1 MKRFGGES
9 KKFRVVPRSATDT
22 TLLDPKIAD
31 ALRKAGK
38 DPSKFTVVPFEP
50 GEAES
55 PLQGLFS
62 SGSRV
67 EHTFFFST
75 LNSALSAIER
85 LVEEETAARI
95 TKDKDGWLVA
105 FDSPD
110 ETGVAGAAQHERFVT
125 ATASFGAQ
133 DRGFA
138 HLTMNVNR
146 IKK

>member
-1 MKRFGGES
+1 MKLFGGES
-9 KKFRVVPRSATDT
+9 KKFRVVPRLATDT
-22 TLLDPKIAD
+22 TLLDPKIAE

-38 DPSKFTVVPFEP
+38 DPSQFTVVPFEE
-50 GEAES
+50 GEADA

-62 SGSRV
+62 SGNRI
-67 EHTFFFST
+67 EHTFFFAT

-85 LVEEETAARI
+85 LVDEETAARI
-95 TKDKDGWLVA
+95 TKDKLGWLVA
-105 FDSPD
+105 FDAPD
-110 ETGVAGAAQHERFVT
+110 QAGVAGAAQHERFGS
-125 ATASFGAQ
+125 ATASFGAE

>member
-1 MKRFGGES
+1 MKLFGGEP

-22 TLLDPKIAD
+22 TPLDPKIAE

-38 DPSKFTVVPFEP
+38 DPSKFTVVPFEQ

-67 EHTFFFST
+67 EHTFYFST

-85 LVEEETAARI
+85 LVDDETAARI
-95 TKDKDGWLVA
+95 TRDKVGWLVA
-105 FDSPD
+105 FDAPD
-110 ETGVAGAAQHERFVT
+110 QAGVPGAAQHARFVS
-125 ATASFGAQ
+125 AAASFGAE

>member
-1 MKRFGGES
+1 MKLFGGES

-22 TLLDPKIAD
+22 TPLDPAIAE
-31 ALRKAGK
+31 ALGKAGK
-38 DPSKFTVVPFEP
+38 DPSRFTVAPFEQ

-85 LVEEETAARI
+85 AVDEATAARI
-95 TKDKDGWLVA
+95 TKDKGGWLVS
-105 FDSPD
+105 FDAPD
-110 ETGVAGAAQHERFVT
+110 EAGVAGAAQHERFVS
-125 ATASFGAQ
+125 ATAPFGAE

-138 HLTMNVNR
+138 HVTMNVNR